1 VSGSVGS
8 GVPGLARA
16 RSIDAASMSQEDTLT
31 QPPDEVIISSQTPE
45 ARRGSEPPLSL
56 AAIKL
61 AVSIV
66 LDVMMMN

>member
-1 VSGSVGS
+1 
-8 GVPGLARA
+8 
-16 RSIDAASMSQEDTLT
+16 MSQEDTLT